1 MEITRQEL
9 QKKFIEQNTA
19 RLNVVAAEEKWSETE
34 EGFDS
39 LQEEI
44 ENIETQTRQIG
55 EDKEK
60 TGRFAGT

>member
-1 MEITRQEL
+1 M
-9 QKKFIEQNTA
+9 
-19 RLNVVAAEEKWSETE
+19 AAEEKWSETE

-60 TGRFAGT
+60 TVRELEDRSEERRVGKECL